1 MATKRSQKIFI
12 LVIAVTMLVGS
23 IGAYFVL
30 ILANQNASQDTE
42 RMQQMQEEFQKEYAE
57 YQKKADAQAKELS
70 DKYYEEFSKYE
81 SQVGKFTAD
90 NVKELKTKDLKTG
103 DGEELTQDS
112 TFHAYYIGWTPDG
125 KVFDSSIDG
134 KKLKAPFEV
143 TPGSV
148 IAGWTEGVAGMK
160 IGGVRELTIPA
171 EKAYGEAGSGEKI
184 PPNTPL
190 KFVIMAIP
198 SPEKLEEPQ
207 VSEELLKHYGY

>member
-207 VSEELLKHYGY
+207 VSEELLKYYGY